1 MLRWPFGKR
10 RDDATERPR
19 PERGRGNRGRV
30 EWVDPQAAYGLWAK
44 SYPPR
49 PHNPLMEI
57 EQAAVL
63 AMLPDVRSQMVLDL
77 GCGSG
82 RYLRELHNRGARVIG
97 MDLSPAM
104 LDRARETTTRI
115 ARADIRALPFD
126 AMSIDLVVC
135 GLALGDVAELELAL
149 IEIARVLRSGGRV
162 VYSVVHPA
170 GEAAGWSRTFESDGR
185 QWAVDGFWHS
195 LDRYRQACV
204 GRIHDRR
211 WREPELSRDSA
222 CWGPGKA
229 LTTEN
234 GCRTK
239 CFVFER

>member
-1 MLRWPFGKR
+1 MLRWPFSKR
-10 RDDATERPR
+10 SHDAIEHL
-19 PERGRGNRGRV
+19 
-30 EWVDPQAAYGLWAK
+30 DPQSAYGRWAQ

-49 PHNPLMEI
+49 PHNPLMEVEHATVI
-57 EQAAVL
+57 EL
-63 AMLPDVRSQMVLDL
+63 LPEVRGLTVLDA

-82 RYLRELHNRGARVIG
+82 RYLRELGERGARVIG
-97 MDLSPAM
+97 MDLSSAM

-149 IEIARVLRSGGRV
+149 MEMARVLRHRGRI

-195 LDRYRQACV
+195 LDRHRQACAAA
-204 GRIHDRR
+204 GLTIEE
-211 WREPELSRDSA
+211 WREPPLACPERGEPALGAGSPSRRA
-222 CWGPGKA
+222 EKPGQRA
-229 LTTEN
+229 VLVV
-234 GCRTK
+234 RA
-239 CFVFER
+239 VRP

>member
-1 MLRWPFGKR
+1 MLRWPFARR
-10 RDDATERPR
+10 RDDAIQRPR
-19 PERGRGNRGRV
+19 PERGRAEPGRV
-30 EWVDPQAAYGLWAK
+30 EWLDPQAAYGRWAK

-49 PHNPLMEI
+49 PHNPLMEV
-57 EQAAVL
+57 EHATVL
-63 AMLPDVRSQMVLDL
+63 SLLPEVRGQTVLDA

-82 RYLRELHNRGARVIG
+82 RYLRELGHRGARAIG

-149 IEIARVLRSGGRV
+149 IEMARVLRPGGRV
-162 VYSVVHPA
+162 VYSVVHPT

-185 QWAVDGFWHS
+185 QWAIDGFWHS
-195 LDRYRQACV
+195 LDRHRQACAAA
-204 GRIHDRR
+204 GFTIEE
-211 WREPELSRDSA
+211 WREPEISA
-222 CWGPGKA
+222 GQPA
-229 LTTEN
+229 VLVV
-234 GCRTK
+234 RAQ
-239 CFVFER
+239 R

>member
-1 MLRWPFGKR
+1 
-10 RDDATERPR
+10 
-19 PERGRGNRGRV
+19 
-30 EWVDPQAAYGLWAK
+30 
-44 SYPPR
+44 
-49 PHNPLMEI
+49 
-57 EQAAVL
+57 
-63 AMLPDVRSQMVLDL
+63 VLDA

-149 IEIARVLRSGGRV
+149 IEIARVLRPGGRV

-185 QWAVDGFWHS
+185 QWAIDGFWHS
-195 LDRYRQACV
+195 LDRHRQACAAA
-204 GRIHDRR
+204 GFTIEE
-211 WREPELSRDSA
+211 WREPEIADQRAVLVVRGVRS
-222 CWGPGKA
+222 
-229 LTTEN
+229 
-234 GCRTK
+234 
-239 CFVFER
+239 